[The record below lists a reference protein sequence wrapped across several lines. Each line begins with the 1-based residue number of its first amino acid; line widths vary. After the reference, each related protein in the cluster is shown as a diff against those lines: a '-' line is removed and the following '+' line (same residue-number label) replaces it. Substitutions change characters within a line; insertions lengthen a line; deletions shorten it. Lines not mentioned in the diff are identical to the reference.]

1 MKYQENKRYTRKLS
15 YVEDYGD
22 ARQRVVIM
30 KDEDECKLIWVTRDS
45 SNTYQHF
52 KARSL
57 YSFKVVLIFSDKI
70 FISNMR
76 FTET

>member
-1 MKYQENKRYTRKLS
+1 MQYQENKRYTRKLS

-30 KDEDECKLIWVTRDS
+30 KDEEECSKLIWITRDS

-57 YSFKVVLIFSDKI
+57 YSFKVDLIFCDKI
-70 FISNMR
+70 YISNMR
-76 FTET
+76 FT